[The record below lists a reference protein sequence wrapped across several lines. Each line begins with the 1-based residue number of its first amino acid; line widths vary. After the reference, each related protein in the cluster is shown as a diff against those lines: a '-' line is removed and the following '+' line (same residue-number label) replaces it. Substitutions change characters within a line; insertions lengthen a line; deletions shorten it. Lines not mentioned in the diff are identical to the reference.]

1 METLYEKEKN
11 THHGHA
17 VKRFRHT
24 LAIKQDALA
33 IDLGISQAMISVYE
47 SKKVIEDD
55 MIEKFAEA
63 LGVAPQLIKELEE
76 DPVTVIV
83 ENNTFE
89 KGSVGNIAPYSDIAN
104 ENFGNTYNP
113 VEEILKLCQEKQVLY
128 ERMIEL
134 EKEKNAL
141 LEQLLKKNK

>member
-1 METLYEKEKN
+1 METLDEKEKN

-24 LAIKQDALA
+24 LGIKQDALA
-33 IDLGISQAMISVYE
+33 IELGISQAMISMYE
-47 SKKVIEDD
+47 SKEVIEDD
-55 MIEKFAEA
+55 MIEKFAKV
-63 LGVAPQLIKELEE
+63 LGVAPQIIKDLEE

-113 VEEILKLCQEKQVLY
+113 VEEIIKLSQEKQALY
-128 ERMIEL
+128 ERMLKL
-134 EKEKNAL
+134 EQEKIAL
-141 LEQLLKKNK
+141 LEKLLKEKK